1 MHSSSSNEQKFNELR
16 RRAEKA
22 LHRQTAQQKDYIEY
36 HELLH
41 ELEVHQKELEMQ
53 NEELQESHSQLS
65 SLYRKYAELYD
76 FAPCGYITLSPKGII
91 LQANLTASKLLGAE
105 RNLLTK
111 MSLVSFF
118 QKDDSLSFNRAVKK
132 ALEEDSPQ
140 REELELLRRDG
151 QRLWILL
158 DIVADF
164 TDDGTFSQWRITFN
178 DISER
183 VKAER
188 EKEEKDQLLSEV
200 HHRIKNHMTTL
211 YSMISYQASQHQDS
225 RVTTALRDA
234 AQRIQVMQTI
244 YRNLYADKVDGSID
258 LSAFLQQ
265 LIEDIKGSCPLHAR
279 INFVTKLD
287 EIQVSGKQSLPIG
300 IAVNELVSNAVKYA
314 LNDENSGEIYIS
326 VGKKRG
332 VYIEIVVQ
340 DKGAGIPDEVVQ
352 NKKYGFGLQL
362 LESYAK
368 QYNGKLQI
376 ENRGGTKIT
385 LTMEL
390 E

>member
-1 MHSSSSNEQKFNELR
+1 
-16 RRAEKA
+16 
-22 LHRQTAQQKDYIEY
+22 
-36 HELLH
+36 
-41 ELEVHQKELEMQ
+41 
-53 NEELQESHSQLS
+53 
-65 SLYRKYAELYD
+65 
-76 FAPCGYITLSPKGII
+76 
-91 LQANLTASKLLGAE
+91 
-105 RNLLTK
+105 
-111 MSLVSFF
+111 
-118 QKDDSLSFNRAVKK
+118 
-132 ALEEDSPQ
+132 
-140 REELELLRRDG
+140 
-151 QRLWILL
+151 
-158 DIVADF
+158 
-164 TDDGTFSQWRITFN
+164 
-178 DISER
+178 
-183 VKAER
+183 
-188 EKEEKDQLLSEV
+188 
-200 HHRIKNHMTTL
+200 MTTL

>member
-1 MHSSSSNEQKFNELR
+1 MQNKNQYKDKFKELR
-16 RRAEKA
+16 HRAEKS
-22 LHRQTAQQKDYIEY
+22 LHEKPDEQKDYLKY
-36 HELLH
+36 QELLH